1 MRLKE
6 ARFVLGMTQYD
17 LYFMTGIDQSRISY
31 IERGY
36 VSPQDDEKQKIE
48 NALERR
54 ISWDENKR
62 ISNQPSA

>member
-36 VSPQDDEKQKIE
+36 VSPQDDEKQKI
-48 NALERR
+48 
-54 ISWDENKR
+54 
-62 ISNQPSA
+62 